1 MKAQA
6 LTVGLRSS
14 HIIAI
19 WNPDVH
25 QVTSVF
31 VIWVCFAAGMGG
43 HTYSGHS
50 DGGSGFHSGHFV
62 HMRGLPF
69 RATEGDV
76 AKVRAANT
84 HRKALFVFDKVGIR
98 YCPLVRMF
106 GHFHLCLRNY
116 ACISDHVSQA
126 TSEPLKMDVLC
137 IKWLYFFNI
146 KCCFISVHSGPLRQ
160 YDRNHD
166 CPKPSAPNRVRC
178 LLGVCT
184 QFFSPLNPLRVH
196 IDVAPNGKSTG
207 EADVEFR
214 SHEDAV
220 AAMSKDKNHMR
231 TSWVS
236 LLTPLS
242 TFSKSHYDFTQKL
255 RVDQEHKGRSVLST
269 DTENT
274 IKQTDK
280 LPGFWWVHWLGH
292 VMLNILSTTNFEL
305 IQSTSH
311 IEKGLWP

>member
-1 MKAQA
+1 M
-6 LTVGLRSS
+6 
-14 HIIAI
+14 
-19 WNPDVH
+19 
-25 QVTSVF
+25 F
-31 VIWVCFAAGMGG
+31 VIWVCLAAGMGS

-50 DGGSGFHSGHFV
+50 DSGSGFHSGHFV

-84 HRKALFVFDKVGIR
+84 HRKALFVFDKVGTR

-106 GHFHLCLRNY
+106 GHFHLCLKNY
-116 ACISDHVSQA
+116 GCISDHVSQD

-146 KCCFISVHSGPLRQ
+146 KCWFISVHSGALRQ
-160 YDRNHD
+160 NDRNYD
-166 CPKPSAPNRVRC
+166 CPTPSAPNCVRSP
-178 LLGVCT
+178 LGVCT

-231 TSWVS
+231 TSS
-236 LLTPLS
+236 ELPFLPLCPLFPNHIMILPQNYELTES
-242 TFSKSHYDFTQKL
+242 TKVDQSYLQTQK
-255 RVDQEHKGRSVLST
+255 T
-269 DTENT
+269 
-274 IKQTDK
+274 
-280 LPGFWWVHWLGH
+280 
-292 VMLNILSTTNFEL
+292 
-305 IQSTSH
+305 
-311 IEKGLWP
+311 